1 MKKGN
6 VQNVVKQVSK
16 FDGKNA
22 NDFLGWSSDLRVS
35 LSLYRKPIFEVVQ
48 GSQRS

>member
-6 VQNVVKQVSK
+6 VQNVVKQVSN

-22 NDFLGWSSDLRVS
+22 SDFQQYFGGIKNEL
-35 LSLYRKPIFEVVQ
+35 FF
-48 GSQRS
+48 